1 MFEKEKERNSEEEEK
16 KESSLSLSSSVAGL
30 EGILFPSL
38 SLSLYFSCIK

>member
-30 EGILFPSL
+30 EGILFL